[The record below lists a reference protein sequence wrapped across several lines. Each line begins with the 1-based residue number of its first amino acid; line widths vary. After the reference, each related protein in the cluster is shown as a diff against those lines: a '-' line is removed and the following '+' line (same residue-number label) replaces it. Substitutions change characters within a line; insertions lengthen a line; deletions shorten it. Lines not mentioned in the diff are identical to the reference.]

1 MTTTKPTDPITVT
14 YMPLEK
20 LIRAPRNPK
29 DHDIGSISNSMTRFG
44 FTSPMLM
51 NEKTGRIVAGH
62 GRLDTL
68 QRMKAMGKKP
78 PGRILEKDGQWLV
91 PVIRGVSFEN
101 EQEAEAYLIADN
113 RLVEVGGWDEQEK
126 AQILAD
132 LAAQGEE
139 MLIGIGFDMQDVDEL
154 LKQLENE
161 KQESENGQL
170 DHQDNLPE
178 EKDLPEAEM
187 LLEKWGVQEGDV
199 WNVADSYLLCGD
211 AREQSDWQT
220 LLDLAGTKS
229 VGGIFTSPPY
239 AMQRAK
245 KNVPGYD
252 GIPEDQYVQWWD
264 ALQQLAYQYLE
275 PQGSFFL
282 NIKPNVVEGQRVLY
296 VFDLVLAMCRQWN
309 WCLIDEF
316 CWERAGNPGKWPNR
330 FKNGFEPVYQFSKQS
345 DVTFFPRAVA
355 ADASGKNGVSKN
367 RSTGNYYNMGSKD
380 MEWDEAL
387 PSNRI
392 QGFGNAFGSG
402 HPAAFPVGLPNFF
415 IKAFSNKGDF
425 IIDPFAGSGTV
436 AVAAIHNERR
446 ALMIDKE
453 EKYVAVMLE
462 RLSNLTGQAPTKVR

>member
-330 FKNGFEPVYQFSKQS
+330 FKNGFEGRSRRMPPEKTACPKTGPLATTTIWVVRIWNGTKPCHLTASRASVTRLAPDTPLLSPWVCQTSSSKPLAIRATLSSTRSLAPVRSRSPQS
-345 DVTFFPRAVA
+345 ITK
-355 ADASGKNGVSKN
+355 DA
-367 RSTGNYYNMGSKD
+367 
-380 MEWDEAL
+380 
-387 PSNRI
+387 
-392 QGFGNAFGSG
+392 
-402 HPAAFPVGLPNFF
+402 H
-415 IKAFSNKGDF
+415 
-425 IIDPFAGSGTV
+425 
-436 AVAAIHNERR
+436 
-446 ALMIDKE
+446 
-453 EKYVAVMLE
+453 
-462 RLSNLTGQAPTKVR
+462 